1 MSGKIKVLIVDDSA
15 LVRRAISD
23 ALAMD
28 PEIEVVGTAND
39 PLVAQEKMPKLLPD
53 VITLDMEM
61 PRMDGLT
68 YLKILQQQKP
78 MIPVVVVSS
87 LTQQGSA
94 MALAAMEAGA
104 RDVLAKPDGS
114 MSIGSLAHKL
124 AFHVKAAARARR
136 ISAPLAPAPVPAL
149 PTLPPATRAPAQTP
163 LPGSAT
169 AKPTTSAAIP
179 PSVTKGATGP
189 ASSAR
194 PPGMMETASGG
205 LDRRLIVIGSSTGGV
220 EALRFVLPSLPAN
233 LPPIAVAQHIPP
245 FFSKAVAN
253 RLNDMCGYQV
263 REAGDNEELHPGLC
277 LIAPGDFHLTIV
289 KTLIGYKTRLTKT
302 PPVHYC
308 RPAVDVLFRSAAE
321 AAGSRIVA
329 ALLTGMGSDGA
340 LGMQAIKTAG
350 GTTIAEHEDTCVV
363 YGMPRAAVQLGV
375 VDRILPLDQI
385 PAGIVRA
392 VGAMAG

>member
-1 MSGKIKVLIVDDSA
+1 MSAKIKVLIVDDSA

-23 ALAMD
+23 ALALD

-68 YLKILQQQKP
+68 FLKILQQQKP

-114 MSIGSLAHKL
+114 MSIGNLAHKL

-136 ISAPLAPAPVPAL
+136 VNTPLAPAPVQYSPAIL
-149 PTLPPATRAPAQTP
+149 PAPKTTTPGTPPPKATPSFNPPATTPKSAPTF
-163 LPGSAT
+163 SAMP
-169 AKPTTSAAIP
+169 AKPASA
-179 PSVTKGATGP
+179 GEG
-189 ASSAR
+189 
-194 PPGMMETASGG
+194 SGN
-205 LDRRLIVIGSSTGGV
+205 DRRLIVIGSSTGGV
-220 EALRFVLPSLPAN
+220 EALRFVLPSLPAQM
-233 LPPIAVAQHIPP
+233 PPIAVAQHIPP

-253 RLNDMCGYQV
+253 RINEMCGYEV

-277 LIAPGDFHLTIV
+277 VIAPGDFHLTIV
-289 KTLIGYKTRLTKT
+289 RTLLGYKTRLTKT

-321 AAGSRIVA
+321 AAGSRLVA

-340 LGMQAIKTAG
+340 LGMQTIKAAG

-392 VGAMAG
+392 VGAIAK

>member
-1 MSGKIKVLIVDDSA
+1 MSAKIKVLIVDDSA

-23 ALAMD
+23 ALALD

-53 VITLDMEM
+53 VLTLDMEM

-68 YLKILQQQKP
+68 FLKILQQQKP

-114 MSIGSLAHKL
+114 MSIGNLAHKL

-136 ISAPLAPAPVPAL
+136 VNTPLAPAPVAYTPPAAPAL
-149 PTLPPATRAPAQTP
+149 RPSTPGSIPPRAAPAAGAPVPSPRSAPVPGGLPPKTAPS
-163 LPGSAT
+163 GDS
-169 AKPTTSAAIP
+169 
-179 PSVTKGATGP
+179 
-189 ASSAR
+189 
-194 PPGMMETASGG
+194 SGG
-205 LDRRLIVIGSSTGGV
+205 DRRLVVIGSSTGGV
-220 EALRFVLPSLPAN
+220 EALRFVLPSLPAQM
-233 LPPIAVAQHIPP
+233 PPIAVAQHIPP

-253 RLNDMCGYQV
+253 RINEMCGYEV

-277 LIAPGDFHLTIV
+277 VIAPGDFHLTIV
-289 KTLIGYKTRLTKT
+289 RTLLGYKTRLTKT

-321 AAGSRIVA
+321 AAGSRLVA

-340 LGMQAIKTAG
+340 LGMQAIKAAG
-350 GTTIAEHEDTCVV
+350 GTTLAEHEDTCVV